1 MVAWL
6 LLLFFCYE
14 IDFWTGCDCDYGGSG
29 GWFWLWWRVG
39 VVVGYI
45 CDWVVVFVVVGKE
58 KETREKR
65 ERERITFYFI
75 KQFILFY

>member
-1 MVAWL
+1 M
-6 LLLFFCYE
+6 
-14 IDFWTGCDCDYGGSG
+14 
-29 GWFWLWWRVG
+29 WWRVG

-65 ERERITFYFI
+65 ERERERERDDYFI
-75 KQFILFY
+75 LLSSLYYFIELYVKIKTEI